1 MFAENLALNKP
12 TWQLHPILY
21 TSSSVYAQSWTSDKA
36 VDGLKSDLTAFGR
49 QCTISGLYKTTAE
62 WRVDLEGILSVHHV
76 FIYYRTEKS
85 KQGNSRRNHIIK
97 TKALIK
103 TDLD

>member
-1 MFAENLALNKP
+1 MATAP
-12 TWQLHPILY
+12 YSLY
-21 TSSSVYAQSWTSDKA
+21 KYSVYAQSWTSDKA
-36 VDGLKSDLTAFGR
+36 VDGR
-49 QCTISGLYKTTAE
+49 QCTISGDYKTTAE

-76 FIYYRTEKS
+76 FIYYRTEMS
-85 KQGNSRRNHIIK
+85 KQGNARRNHIIK